1 MGKHSKPE
9 PLTKAT
15 GKPQPGD
22 SDKLTEPA
30 PGHEP
35 KPEQAK

>member
-1 MGKHSKPE
+1 VTDKKKPK

-35 KPEQAK
+35 KGSK